1 MAETILTQSEIAK
14 LLGRD
19 LSSREKN
26 NLETYL
32 DIAQAQ
38 LEELLC
44 ISLSEEKNT
53 EREFLSRAN
62 YRTVFTDI
70 FSSVSKVK
78 VNGAEF
84 NSDDYTAKQWNKSN
98 ADWYNSIVF
107 NRRLSDNYE
116 IEVTADWGFSK
127 LPSDLKLMLA
137 QMFANTSKRYE
148 TAPVK
153 SKKVEDFSITLDNSV
168 DNMQKFL
175 ADNANL
181 VKKYSLCNIDNVQ
194 IGETYADRIRSVSTD
209 GLYLP

>member
-1 MAETILTQSEIAK
+1 MAKTILSQSELET

-19 LSSREKN
+19 LSSREED

-44 ISLSEEKNT
+44 ISISEEENK
-53 EREFLSRAN
+53 ERKFTARAN
-62 YRTVFTDI
+62 YRTVYTDV

-84 NSDDYTAKQWNKSN
+84 NSNDYTAKLWDKSS

-107 NRRLSDNYE
+107 DKRLADSYE
-116 IEVTADWGFSK
+116 VEVTADWGFSK